1 MCRTKKV
8 SVDAREL
15 SETELA
21 QIGGGM
27 KWDRNHVSTDV
38 IDARGGSMT
47 VFGVTMTFDLNGK
60 CSSVS
65 PAR

>member
-1 MCRTKKV
+1 MCETKTV
-8 SVDAREL
+8 RPDRREL
-15 SETELA
+15 REAELTE
-21 QIGGGM
+21 ISGGM
-27 KWDRNHVSTDV
+27 KWDRNHVSKDV

-47 VFGVTMTFDLNGK
+47 VFGVTMTFDVTGK